1 MNAVSGISRLLT
13 IAGMSFVTCCLS
25 GFSSLGCAIDEGKPC
40 EDLGDCRGS
49 SCLPGYELMCTN
61 GICDCTSGSGGT
73 GGSGGSAGTGG
84 SGGTDGTCGAGC
96 GSPSDFSGTWTG
108 TYECTF
114 RDAECGEPFGGDITL
129 MVMQNGCAA
138 TYSDEEAT
146 YAGSVCGNVFEFEG
160 GGPGYTESGA
170 LTLVTPN
177 EATKESTFVNTGD
190 SCTADCADV
199 LSRQP

>member
-1 MNAVSGISRLLT
+1 MNAVSGISGLLM
-13 IAGMSFVTCCLS
+13 IV
-25 GFSSLGCAIDEGKPC
+25 SLGLAAACSSEDPYVGCIDTQDCVDKGNSCPAGEELFC
-40 EDLGDCRGS
+40 NFSLG
-49 SCLPGYELMCTN
+49 
-61 GICDCTSGSGGT
+61 GICDCEGGAGGT
-73 GGSGGSAGTGG
+73 GGTG
-84 SGGTDGTCGAGC
+84 GTCGEGC

-114 RDAECGEPFGGDITL
+114 RDALCGEPFGGDITL
-129 MVMQNGCAA
+129 MVTQNGCAA

-146 YAGSVCGNVFEFEG
+146 YEGSVCGNVFEFEG
-160 GGPGYTESGA
+160 GGPGYTESGT

-190 SCTADCADV
+190 SCTGDCADV